1 MKNVNEEYLA
11 KVKLLDPVEKERLL
25 SRMIGK
31 LPRRLQ
37 KEKINE
43 DEAIAIQLELED
55 QQLAEWRE
63 KMHALKAKEEEDTKK
78 AKK

>member
-11 KVKLLDPVEKERLL
+11 KVKLLDEEEKERLL

-43 DEAIAIQLELED
+43 EEAIAIQLELED

-63 KMHALKAKEEEDTKK
+63 RMYALKAEEKK
-78 AKK
+78 SKK

>member
-1 MKNVNEEYLA
+1 MKNVSEEYLE
-11 KVKLLDPVEKERLL
+11 KVKLLDAVEKERLL

-43 DEAIAIQLELED
+43 DEAIALQLELED
-55 QQLAEWRE
+55 QQLTEWRE
-63 KMHALKAKEEEDTKK
+63 KMYALKAKEEDAKKTKK
-78 AKK
+78 

>member
-1 MKNVNEEYLA
+1 MKNVSEEYLA
-11 KVKLLDPVEKERLL
+11 KVKLLDAAEKERLL

-43 DEAIAIQLELED
+43 DEAIALQLELED

-63 KMHALKAKEEEDTKK
+63 KMHDLKAKEEDAKK